1 MVLIRSTRW
10 HLGDLLACCTIWCQL
25 GNILADPCFC
35 RSQSFTSGQICDSS
49 LKEGGWGACQADGC
63 GGMQERVIGQA
74 DAVSAVARAMKRA
87 RSGLKDPRRP
97 IAAML
102 FAGPTGV
109 GKTELTKVPLP
120 AAFL

>member
-1 MVLIRSTRW
+1 MPAKLMIS
-10 HLGDLLACCTIWCQL
+10 I
-25 GNILADPCFC
+25 F
-35 RSQSFTSGQICDSS
+35 
-49 LKEGGWGACQADGC
+49 
-63 GGMQERVIGQA
+63 MQERVIGQA

-109 GKTELTKVPLP
+109 GKTELTKVPPP
-120 AAFL
+120 AALLQSHPPAWCPLLLSDLCQASHADGCV

>member
-1 MVLIRSTRW
+1 MHDR
-10 HLGDLLACCTIWCQL
+10 G
-25 GNILADPCFC
+25 
-35 RSQSFTSGQICDSS
+35 
-49 LKEGGWGACQADGC
+49 LKEGHGSPARLMISVM
-63 GGMQERVIGQA
+63 MQERVIGQA

-109 GKTELTKVPLP
+109 GKTKLTKVPLSPSRSCAQEALLAPPTP
-120 AAFL
+120 ALRRCLVPGCCPQAWAEHHTGRWVCVGCII

>member
-1 MVLIRSTRW
+1 MLAKLTISVMV
-10 HLGDLLACCTIWCQL
+10 
-25 GNILADPCFC
+25 
-35 RSQSFTSGQICDSS
+35 
-49 LKEGGWGACQADGC
+49 
-63 GGMQERVIGQA
+63 QERVIGQA

-109 GKTELTKVPLP
+109 GKTELTKVRPP
-120 AAFL
+120 AAPPAVARPALCPLLLSG